1 MKQKLLR
8 MRHAWYLLAACLT
21 LLIPW
26 GGEMQAA
33 PSPQQ
38 TSVRVENVTSLKG
51 LIQEIESQTSYRIS
65 YQGNLADNVP
75 VKIAKSTKSVSQLLD
90 EALRGTGITYIIRQN
105 NIILTR
111 AAAQSPAA
119 AAPAPAAP
127 RKQHIAGQVS
137 TPRPGSRSS
146 APRSGSRIRRSAR
159 APHRTVRST
168 IRSPATSA
176 S

>member
-1 MKQKLLR
+1 
-8 MRHAWYLLAACLT
+8 
-21 LLIPW
+21 
-26 GGEMQAA
+26 MQAA

-75 VKIAKSTKSVSQLLD
+75 VKIAKSTKSVSRLLD

-111 AAAQSPAA
+111 AAALTDTVTFLLFSPMYGSIENW
-119 AAPAPAAP
+119 
-127 RKQHIAGQVS
+127 KNIIAIIS
-137 TPRPGSRSS
+137 K
-146 APRSGSRIRRSAR
+146 
-159 APHRTVRST
+159 RTGILFYDFS
-168 IRSPATSA
+168 
-176 S
+176 

>member
-1 MKQKLLR
+1 
-8 MRHAWYLLAACLT
+8 
-21 LLIPW
+21 
-26 GGEMQAA
+26 MQAA

-111 AAAQSPAA
+111 YGHVSAVQSYV
-119 AAPAPAAP
+119 
-127 RKQHIAGQVS
+127 RQHRELEKYNRDHFQ
-137 TPRPGSRSS
+137 TDWHTFLRF
-146 APRSGSRIRRSAR
+146 
-159 APHRTVRST
+159 
-168 IRSPATSA
+168 
-176 S
+176 

>member
-1 MKQKLLR
+1 
-8 MRHAWYLLAACLT
+8 
-21 LLIPW
+21 
-26 GGEMQAA
+26 MQAA

-105 NIILTR
+105 NIIPTR
-111 AAAQSPAA
+111 GGTYGYGHVSAVQSYV
-119 AAPAPAAP
+119 
-127 RKQHIAGQVS
+127 RQHRELEKYNRDHFQ
-137 TPRPGSRSS
+137 TDWHTFLRF
-146 APRSGSRIRRSAR
+146 
-159 APHRTVRST
+159 
-168 IRSPATSA
+168 
-176 S
+176 

>member
-1 MKQKLLR
+1 

-90 EALRGTGITYIIRQN
+90 EALRGTGITYIIRQDIQPYIDPVFEN

-111 AAAQSPAA
+111 AAALTDTVTFLLFSPMYGSIENW
-119 AAPAPAAP
+119 
-127 RKQHIAGQVS
+127 KNIIAIIS
-137 TPRPGSRSS
+137 K
-146 APRSGSRIRRSAR
+146 
-159 APHRTVRST
+159 RTGILFYDFS
-168 IRSPATSA
+168 
-176 S
+176 

>member
-26 GGEMQAA
+26 GGGEMQAA

-75 VKIAKSTKSVSQLLD
+75 VKIA
-90 EALRGTGITYIIRQN
+90 N
-105 NIILTR
+105 CLTR
-111 AAAQSPAA
+111 L
-119 AAPAPAAP
+119 
-127 RKQHIAGQVS
+127 KQ
-137 TPRPGSRSS
+137 
-146 APRSGSRIRRSAR
+146 
-159 APHRTVRST
+159 
-168 IRSPATSA
+168 
-176 S
+176 

>member
-8 MRHAWYLLAACLT
+8 MRHAWYLLPACLT

-111 AAAQSPAA
+111 AEALTDTVTFLLFSPMYGSIENW
-119 AAPAPAAP
+119 
-127 RKQHIAGQVS
+127 KNIIAIIS
-137 TPRPGSRSS
+137 K
-146 APRSGSRIRRSAR
+146 
-159 APHRTVRST
+159 RTGILFYDFS
-168 IRSPATSA
+168 
-176 S
+176 

>member
-1 MKQKLLR
+1 MPDTP
-8 MRHAWYLLAACLT
+8 YSV
-21 LLIPW
+21 
-26 GGEMQAA
+26 GGGMQAA

-111 AAAQSPAA
+111 AAALTDTVTFLLFSPMYGSIENW
-119 AAPAPAAP
+119 
-127 RKQHIAGQVS
+127 KNIIAII
-137 TPRPGSRSS
+137 TK
-146 APRSGSRIRRSAR
+146 
-159 APHRTVRST
+159 RTGILFYEFS
-168 IRSPATSA
+168 
-176 S
+176 

>member
-65 YQGNLADNVP
+65 YQGNLA
-75 VKIAKSTKSVSQLLD
+75 ACLTLLIPWGGKC
-90 EALRGTGITYIIRQN
+90 RR
-105 NIILTR
+105 R
-111 AAAQSPAA
+111 
-119 AAPAPAAP
+119 
-127 RKQHIAGQVS
+127 R
-137 TPRPGSRSS
+137 RPSRL
-146 APRSGSRIRRSAR
+146 RSALK
-159 APHRTVRST
+159 T
-168 IRSPATSA
+168 
-176 S
+176 

>member
-1 MKQKLLR
+1 
-8 MRHAWYLLAACLT
+8 
-21 LLIPW
+21 
-26 GGEMQAA
+26 MQAA

-105 NIILTR
+105 NIIDRKSTR
-111 AAAQSPAA
+111 LNSS
-119 AAPAPAAP
+119 
-127 RKQHIAGQVS
+127 HNVI
-137 TPRPGSRSS
+137 SRMPSS
-146 APRSGSRIRRSAR
+146 A
-159 APHRTVRST
+159 
-168 IRSPATSA
+168 
-176 S
+176 

>member
-8 MRHAWYLLAACLT
+8 MRRARYLLAACLT

-26 GGEMQAA
+26 GGETQAA

-111 AAAQSPAA
+111 AAALTDTVTFLLFSPMYGSIENW
-119 AAPAPAAP
+119 
-127 RKQHIAGQVS
+127 KNIIAIIS
-137 TPRPGSRSS
+137 K
-146 APRSGSRIRRSAR
+146 
-159 APHRTVRST
+159 RTGILFYDFS
-168 IRSPATSA
+168 
-176 S
+176 